1 MKYKILFLGLAFC
14 FGISAA
20 FSQGLH
26 LGIKAGADMHKL
38 EGKSFK
44 DEFSYGYHLGAYAQI
59 GLGNKFAI
67 QPEVLF
73 SQVNIDTSSNFSSI
87 YNLNNIDNV
96 NLQYLKI
103 PILLNFK
110 PNPFV
115 TLQLGPQ
122 YGILLDKTK
131 NLLIN
136 GKQAFSNGDFSLVGG
151 LQVNIAKFKIYGRY
165 GVGLSNIN
173 DIDNQDKWKNQNIQL
188 GIGFNIF

>member
-1 MKYKILFLGLAFC
+1 M
-14 FGISAA
+14 
-20 FSQGLH
+20 
-26 LGIKAGADMHKL
+26 
-38 EGKSFK
+38 
-44 DEFSYGYHLGAYAQI
+44 
-59 GLGNKFAI
+59 
-67 QPEVLF
+67 
-73 SQVNIDTSSNFSSI
+73 NIDTSSNFSSI

-136 GKQAFSNGDFSLVGG
+136 GKQAFSNDDFSLVGG

-188 GIGFNIF
+188 GIGFNLF